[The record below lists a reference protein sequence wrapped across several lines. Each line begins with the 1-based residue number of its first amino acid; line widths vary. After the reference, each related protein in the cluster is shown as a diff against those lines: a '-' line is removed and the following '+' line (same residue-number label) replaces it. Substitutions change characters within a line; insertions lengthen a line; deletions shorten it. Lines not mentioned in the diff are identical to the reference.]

1 MLYIAYL
8 PYIPN
13 IPYFPNMPYQTDHTH
28 HTYHTTQNT
37 PTTPQGGGRG
47 KISYGGSIWTYPMG
61 GRGGW
66 QGLVHIYIYMYDYV
80 TLSQG
85 NQKRLILPTNNGDIM
100 RTIMFGIWW
109 DVLAYFTNN
118 MMWVCEKMGDMREI
132 VVWTG
137 KQGIKYG
144 IEWGTLFWINHIH
157 MITYVIVNIYIY
169 RETPFLRKY
178 IYMA

>member
-1 MLYIAYL
+1 MQYIAYL

-37 PTTPQGGGRG
+37 PTTPQGGG
-47 KISYGGSIWTYPMG
+47 G
-61 GRGGW
+61 GRSHMGAVSGPIPWGG
-66 QGLVHIYIYMYDYV
+66 GGVAGPGAHRYIYMYDYV

-157 MITYVIVNIYIY
+157 MITYVIVNIYIE
-169 RETPFLRKY
+169 RDTIFT
-178 IYMA
+178 